1 MDRRCYLRVV
11 QASGV
16 PPIRPALV
24 DEVESVR
31 LLVERAY
38 QHYVPRIGMR
48 PGPMDADYR
57 SLVEAGEVFVL
68 TGQDDPGQDESGPAI
83 AGLIVLRSMPDGY
96 LLIEN
101 VAVDPRRRGEGLGR
115 ELMAFA
121 DAEARA
127 RGLPE
132 LRLYTHEAMTENIAW
147 YRRLGWEEYERRAE
161 VGFARVF
168 FRRRVA

>member
-1 MDRRCYLRVV
+1 M
-11 QASGV
+11 

-24 DEVESVR
+24 NEVESVR

-48 PGPMDADYR
+48 PGPMDADYQ

-68 TGQDDPGQDESGPAI
+68 AGQGDPGPDI

-115 ELMAFA
+115 DLMAFA

-147 YRRLGWEEYERRAE
+147 YGRLGWEEYERRAE